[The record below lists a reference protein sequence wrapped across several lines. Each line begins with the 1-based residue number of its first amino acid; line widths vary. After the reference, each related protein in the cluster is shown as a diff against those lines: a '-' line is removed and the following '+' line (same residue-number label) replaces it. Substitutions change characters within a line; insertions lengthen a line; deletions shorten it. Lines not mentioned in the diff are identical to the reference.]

1 MIQVTGPNRL
11 SWNGQAFT
19 CALGRSGIS
28 AEKWEGDGHT
38 PAGKFALRQV
48 FYRPDRVANLLTA
61 VPARKITTTD
71 GWCDDP
77 EHADYNRL
85 VTLPVDASH
94 EKMWRDDGLYDI
106 VVVLGHNDDPVV
118 PYRGSAIFMHVA
130 TEEYRPTEGCVVLAL
145 ADLVSILA
153 ACSAEEQVQI
163 DAPA

>member
-38 PAGKFALRQV
+38 PAGKFAFRQV
-48 FYRPDRVANLLTA
+48 FYRPDRVANLVTA
-61 VPARKITTTD
+61 VPAREITATD